1 MATNAVDTEEHSLK
15 EVEAYVKKHDIQQ
28 VLKECIV
35 QLCISR
41 PDNPYGF
48 LRDYFDRLEKVSLM
62 FLTFSLNMIIDHASC
77 LSSSVGSGC
86 CQYFRNSNV
95 FDHFLGLIR

>member
-1 MATNAVDTEEHSLK
+1 MATGVDEEHSLK

-41 PDNPYGF
+41 PENPYGF
-48 LRDYFDRLEKVSLM
+48 LKDYFDRLEKVSLAC
-62 FLTFSLNMIIDHASC
+62 FVTFSST
-77 LSSSVGSGC
+77 
-86 CQYFRNSNV
+86 
-95 FDHFLGLIR
+95 